1 MAESTG
7 SRLRKE
13 RLARGLSLQDVAQAT
28 RIRPEHL
35 AALESDDFSQFPSHA
50 YGRGFLTIY
59 GRHLGV
65 DVTQK
70 AASLEGH
77 SAVNNQRYQY
87 LENSP
92 IEPLP
97 EDSVAPR
104 ERAPW
109 VVPLVVFGT
118 LLLLAGTGLW
128 LLITAKRL
136 GIG

>member
-7 SRLRKE
+7 TRLRKE
-13 RLARGLSLQDVAQAT
+13 RLSKGLSLQDVSQAT

-35 AALESDDFSQFPSHA
+35 AALEADDFSQFPSHA
-50 YGRGFLTIY
+50 YGRGFLTMY

-65 DVTQK
+65 DVTQQ
-70 AASLEGH
+70 ASSLEGH
-77 SAVNNQRYQY
+77 SAVNNRKYQY
-87 LENSP
+87 LENAP
-92 IEPLP
+92 IPPLP

-104 ERAPW
+104 ERAPS
-109 VVPLVVFGT
+109 VVPLVIFAA
-118 LLLLAGTGLW
+118 LLLAAGCGLW